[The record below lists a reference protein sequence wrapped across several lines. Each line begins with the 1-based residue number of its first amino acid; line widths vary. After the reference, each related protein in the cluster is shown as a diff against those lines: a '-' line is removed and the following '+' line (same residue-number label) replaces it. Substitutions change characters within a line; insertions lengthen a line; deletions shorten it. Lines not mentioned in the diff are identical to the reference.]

1 MTPIPTTTMKAMKMP
16 EPTSSSTAAG
26 IAGWKLIG
34 GAAGAAAI
42 GAGLASIVVMC
53 MTPPRSTREWAVGL
67 ISTVIGSIGGGAAVI
82 VHFDLLAWTHSIIG
96 LVAVLGLVFACGLP
110 AWALVRWIFNFI
122 LARQGH
128 DIADVA
134 GEVRDVITG
143 KGSQP

>member
-1 MTPIPTTTMKAMKMP
+1 MTMP
-16 EPTSSSTAAG
+16 EPTSSSAAG
-26 IAGWKLIG
+26 AAAGWKLIG

-42 GAGLASIVVMC
+42 GAGLAAIVVMC

-82 VHFDLLAWTHSIIG
+82 SHFGLHAWMTTPVG

-122 LARQGH
+122 LTRQGK

-134 GEVRDVITG
+134 GEVRDAIAG
-143 KGSQP
+143 KGPTQ